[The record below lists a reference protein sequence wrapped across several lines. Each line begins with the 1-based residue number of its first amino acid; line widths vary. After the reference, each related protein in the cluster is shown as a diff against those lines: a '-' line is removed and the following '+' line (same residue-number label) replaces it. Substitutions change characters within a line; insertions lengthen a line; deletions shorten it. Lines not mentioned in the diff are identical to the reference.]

1 VDGPESEG
9 SLLAGERF
17 RARNEG
23 LMMEEILEKLEA
35 AISQENWPEAEKYIL
50 LMLEEDETNPSLWY
64 NLGLVRRRAGN
75 NAQALENFEK
85 TLEFSPQHQGA
96 MFERAAACLD
106 MEDFNTA
113 LNDFAEY
120 TAAYPDDG
128 DGLLNLARIAL
139 HMEVPDLA
147 LQAFQKRAEIEN
159 DAENILGAAEAM
171 QMMGDEEG
179 ISMLRRLFAN
189 NPPVRPE
196 LLKIMSQGS
205 FGRVPLNSKAML
217 P

>member
-1 VDGPESEG
+1 
-9 SLLAGERF
+9 
-17 RARNEG
+17 
-23 LMMEEILEKLEA
+23 MEEILEKLEA
-35 AISQENWPEAEKYIL
+35 AIARKDWAIAEKYIL

-75 NAQALENFEK
+75 NVQALENFEK
-85 TLEFSPQHQGA
+85 TLDLNPQHKGA

-106 MEDFNTA
+106 MEDFTAA
-113 LNDFAEY
+113 LNDFAEF
-120 TAAYPDDG
+120 TAAYPDDS

-147 LQAFQKRAEIEN
+147 LQAFQKRAELEN
-159 DAENILGAAEAM
+159 DAENVLGAAEAM
-171 QMMGDEEG
+171 QMQGNNEG
-179 ISMLRRLFAN
+179 IDMLRRLFAN

-205 FGRVPLNSKAML
+205 FGRVPLNSKAIL

>member
-1 VDGPESEG
+1 
-9 SLLAGERF
+9 
-17 RARNEG
+17 
-23 LMMEEILEKLEA
+23 MEEILEKLEA
-35 AISQENWPEAEKYIL
+35 AIAREDWAEAETYIL
-50 LMLEEDETNPSLWY
+50 LMLEEYETNPSLWY

-75 NAQALENFEK
+75 NEQALENFEK
-85 TLEFSPQHQGA
+85 TLEFNPQHKGA

-106 MEDFNTA
+106 MEDFTAA
-113 LNDFAEY
+113 LNDFAEF
-120 TAAYPDDG
+120 TAAYPDDS

-147 LQAFQKRAEIEN
+147 LQAFQKRAELEN
-159 DAENILGAAEAM
+159 DAENVLGAAEAM
-171 QMMGDEEG
+171 QMQGNDEG
-179 ISMLRRLFAN
+179 INMLRRLFAN

-205 FGRVPLNSKAML
+205 FGRVPLNSKAIL

>member
-1 VDGPESEG
+1 
-9 SLLAGERF
+9 
-17 RARNEG
+17 
-23 LMMEEILEKLEA
+23 MEEILEKLEA
-35 AISQENWPEAEKYIL
+35 AIAQKDWAVAEKYIL

-75 NAQALENFEK
+75 NVQALENFQK
-85 TLEFSPQHQGA
+85 TLDLNPQHKGA

-106 MEDFNTA
+106 MEDFASA
-113 LNDFAEY
+113 LNDFAEF
-120 TAAYPDDG
+120 TAAYPDDS

-147 LQAFQKRAEIEN
+147 LQAFQKRAELEN

-171 QMMGDEEG
+171 QMQGNDEG
-179 ISMLRRLFAN
+179 INMLRRLFAN

>member
-1 VDGPESEG
+1 
-9 SLLAGERF
+9 
-17 RARNEG
+17 
-23 LMMEEILEKLEA
+23 MMEEILEKLEA

-50 LMLEEDETNPSLWY
+50 LMLEEDESNPSLWY

>member
-1 VDGPESEG
+1 
-9 SLLAGERF
+9 
-17 RARNEG
+17 
-23 LMMEEILEKLEA
+23 MEEILEKLEA
-35 AISQENWPEAEKYIL
+35 AIAREDWAEAETYIL

-75 NAQALENFEK
+75 NLQALENFEK
-85 TLEFSPQHQGA
+85 TLEFNPQHKGA
-96 MFERAAACLD
+96 MFERAAVCLD
-106 MEDFNTA
+106 MEDFTAA
-113 LNDFAEY
+113 LNDFAEF
-120 TAAYPDDG
+120 TAAYPDDS

-147 LQAFQKRAEIEN
+147 LQAFQKRAELEN
-159 DAENILGAAEAM
+159 DAENVLGAAEAM
-171 QMMGDEEG
+171 QMQGNDEG
-179 ISMLRRLFAN
+179 IDMLRRLFAN

-205 FGRVPLNSKAML
+205 FGRVPLNSKAIL

>member
-1 VDGPESEG
+1 
-9 SLLAGERF
+9 
-17 RARNEG
+17 
-23 LMMEEILEKLEA
+23 MEEILEKLEA
-35 AISQENWPEAEKYIL
+35 AIAREDWAEAETYIL

-75 NAQALENFEK
+75 NLQALENFEK
-85 TLEFSPQHQGA
+85 TLEFNPQHKGA

-106 MEDFNTA
+106 MEDFTAA
-113 LNDFAEY
+113 LNGFAEF
-120 TAAYPDDG
+120 TAAYPDDS

-147 LQAFQKRAEIEN
+147 LQAFQKRAELEN
-159 DAENILGAAEAM
+159 DAENVLGAAEAM
-171 QMMGDEEG
+171 QMQGNNEG
-179 ISMLRRLFAN
+179 IDMLRRLFAN